1 MGFFSRFGGVFFN
14 PKDTFAALAKK
25 PVWVDV
31 LIVLLIL
38 TTVYAVIIAPYV
50 AKDRVKLIENDIELK
65 EKIGQ
70 EAYNQRLEFWRDPP
84 QSVVTLGILMQLITL
99 PVGFLIQ
106 SLIILGLGRLTSV
119 EGKFIQVFSAF
130 LHANIINLFL
140 GNGLRLF
147 LIINRRSVFE
157 TTTSLAMFFPKLEI
171 MSPAYILLSQID
183 FFQLWLFGIFGYAIS
198 EIFKIEVKKGVVLSY
213 GFWFVR
219 SLFYAALGLL
229 TQQFGG

>member
-50 AKDRVKLIENDIELK
+50 AKDRVKLIENDIKLK